1 MLDFYGFHA
10 GEYTKY
16 MDPMGIEPLCGI
28 EPLFLTGDFGGV

>member
-16 MDPMGIEPLCGI
+16 MDPMGIEPL
-28 EPLFLTGDFGGV
+28 FLTGDFGGV